1 MIIPDELAV
10 SVLFWSIGR
19 VVLMPFV
26 GGETVVLTFPLT
38 VVVELLNSEI
48 LEIDAC
54 VLLGAVGVI

>member
-1 MIIPDELAV
+1 
-10 SVLFWSIGR
+10 
-19 VVLMPFV
+19 MPFV